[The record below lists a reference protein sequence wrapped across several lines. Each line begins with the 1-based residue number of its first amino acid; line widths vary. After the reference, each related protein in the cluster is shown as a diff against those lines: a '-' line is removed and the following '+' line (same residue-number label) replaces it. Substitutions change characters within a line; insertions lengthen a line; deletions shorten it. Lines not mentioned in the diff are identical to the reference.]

1 MYSFDSIIR
10 FSEVDHRGTLTLPG
24 IINYFQDCSTLHSE
38 SLGVGME
45 YLKAQKQGWILSSW
59 QIIVNRYPKMGEKVK
74 ICTWPTGFKGLY
86 GTRNFV
92 MEDEQGDRIAYAN
105 SIWVFMDF
113 GRGRPAKPSADIVEK
128 YTCEPPME
136 MDYAP
141 RKIAL
146 PEQFED
152 AGHFTVRKYQIDTN
166 EHMNNGQYVKLA
178 LEVLEDVQVKE
189 VRVEYKK
196 SAVYNDVVYAKIAR
210 ENERTVVTLCDAEDN
225 TYAIVELIGEV

>member
-1 MYSFDSIIR
+1 MYSFDSMIR
-10 FSEVDHRGTLTLPG
+10 FSEVDHHGTLTLPG
-24 IINYFQDCSTLHSE
+24 IINYFQDCSILHSD

-45 YLKAQKQGWILSSW
+45 HLKEQKQAWILSSW
-59 QIIVNRYPKMGEKVK
+59 QIVVNRYPKMGEKVK

-92 MEDEQGDRIAYAN
+92 MEDEQGEKVAYAN

-113 GRGRPAKPSADIVEK
+113 GRGRPAKPSADIVEQ
-128 YTCEPPME
+128 YECEAPME
-136 MDYAP
+136 MNYAP
-141 RKIAL
+141 RKISL
-146 PEQFED
+146 PEHFED
-152 AGHFTVRKYQIDTN
+152 AGAFTVRKYQIDTN

-196 SAVYNDVVYAKIAR
+196 SAVYNDVVYTKIAK

>member
-1 MYSFDSIIR
+1 MYSFDSTIR
-10 FSEVDHRGTLTLPG
+10 FSEVDHHGTLTLPG

-74 ICTWPTGFKGLY
+74 ICTWPTDFKGLY

-92 MEDEQGDRIAYAN
+92 MKDEQDEQIAYAN

-113 GRGRPAKPSADIVEK
+113 GKGRPAKPSVDIVEK
-128 YTCEPPME
+128 YTCAPPME

-152 AGHFTVRKYQIDTN
+152 VGHFTVRKYQIDTN

-196 SAVYNDVVYAKIAR
+196 SAMYNDVIYTKIAR
-210 ENERTVVTLCDAEDN
+210 ETERIVVTLCDAEDN

>member
-1 MYSFDSIIR
+1 MYAFDSIIR

-24 IINYFQDCSTLHSE
+24 IINYFQDCSILHSD

-45 YLKAQKQGWILSSW
+45 YLREKKQGWILSSW
-59 QIIVNRYPKMGEKVK
+59 QIVVERYPKMGEKVK
-74 ICTWPTGFKGLY
+74 IGTWPTGFKGLY

-92 MEDEQGDRIAYAN
+92 MEDEQGVRIAYAN

-113 GRGRPAKPSADIVEK
+113 GRGRPVRPAQEIIDQ

-136 MDYAP
+136 MEYAP

-146 PEQFED
+146 PEEFSD

-196 SAVYNDVVYAKIAR
+196 SAMYQDIVYTKLAR
-210 ENERTVVTLCDAEDN
+210 ENDRTVVTLSDAEDN

>member
-1 MYSFDSIIR
+1 
-10 FSEVDHRGTLTLPG
+10 
-24 IINYFQDCSTLHSE
+24 
-38 SLGVGME
+38 
-45 YLKAQKQGWILSSW
+45 
-59 QIIVNRYPKMGEKVK
+59 MGEKVK

-92 MEDEQGDRIAYAN
+92 MEDDQGEKVAYAN

-113 GRGRPAKPSADIVEK
+113 GRGRPAKPSADIVEQ
-128 YTCEPPME
+128 YECEAPME
-136 MDYAP
+136 MNYAP
-141 RKIAL
+141 RKISL
-146 PEQFED
+146 PEHFED
-152 AGHFTVRKYQIDTN
+152 AGAFTVRKYQIDTN

-196 SAVYNDVVYAKIAR
+196 SAVYNDVVYTKIAK

>member
-1 MYSFDSIIR
+1 MYSFDSMIR
-10 FSEVDHRGTLTLPG
+10 FSEVDHHGTLTLPG
-24 IINYFQDCSTLHSE
+24 IINYFQDCSILHSD

-45 YLKAQKQGWILSSW
+45 HLKEQKQAWILSSW
-59 QIIVNRYPKMGEKVK
+59 QIVVNRYPKMGEKVK

-92 MEDEQGDRIAYAN
+92 MEDEQGEKVAYAN
-105 SIWVFMDF
+105 SIWVFMDL
-113 GRGRPAKPSADIVEK
+113 GRGRPAKPSADIVEQ
-128 YTCEPPME
+128 YECEAPME
-136 MDYAP
+136 MNYAP
-141 RKIAL
+141 RKISL
-146 PEQFED
+146 PEHFED
-152 AGHFTVRKYQIDTN
+152 AGAFTVRKYQIDTN

-196 SAVYNDVVYAKIAR
+196 SAVYNDVVYTKIAK

>member
-1 MYSFDSIIR
+1 
-10 FSEVDHRGTLTLPG
+10 
-24 IINYFQDCSTLHSE
+24 
-38 SLGVGME
+38 ME
-45 YLKAQKQGWILSSW
+45 HLKEQKQGWILSSW

-74 ICTWPTGFKGLY
+74 ISTWPTDFKGLY
-86 GTRNFV
+86 GTRNFT
-92 MEDEQGDRIAYAN
+92 MEDEKGEIVAYAN

-113 GRGRPAKPSADIVEK
+113 GKGRPARPGREIVEK

-136 MDYAP
+136 MEYAP

-146 PEQFED
+146 PERLED
-152 AGHFTVRKYQIDTN
+152 AGIFKVRKYQIDTN

-178 LEVLEDVQVKE
+178 LEVLEDMQVKE

-196 SAVYNDVVYAKIAR
+196 SAVYNDVIYTKIAR
-210 ENERTVVTLCDAEDN
+210 EEERTVVTLSDAEDN

>member
-1 MYSFDSIIR
+1 MYAFDSIIR

-24 IINYFQDCSTLHSE
+24 IINYFQDCSILHSD

-45 YLKAQKQGWILSSW
+45 HLKEQKQAWILSSW
-59 QIIVNRYPKMGEKVK
+59 QIVVNRYPKMGEKVK

-92 MEDEQGDRIAYAN
+92 MQDEQGEKIAYAN

-113 GRGRPAKPSADIVEK
+113 GKGRPVKPAQEIVEQ
-128 YTCEPPME
+128 YDCQPPME
-136 MDYAP
+136 MEYAP
-141 RKIAL
+141 RKITL
-146 PEQFED
+146 PEHFKD
-152 AGHFTVRKYQIDTN
+152 ADAFTVRKYQIDTN

-196 SAVYNDVVYAKIAR
+196 SAMYNDIVYAKVAR
-210 ENERTVVTLCDAEDN
+210 EADRTVVILNDAKDQ
-225 TYAIVELIGEV
+225 TYAVVELIGEV

>member
-10 FSEVDHRGTLTLPG
+10 FSEVDHYGTLTLPG
-24 IINYFQDCSTLHSE
+24 IINYFQDCSILHSD

-45 YLKAQKQGWILSSW
+45 HLKEQKQAWILSSW
-59 QIIVNRYPKMGEKVK
+59 QIVVNRYPKMGEKVK

-92 MEDEQGDRIAYAN
+92 LEDMQGEKLAYAN

-113 GRGRPAKPSADIVEK
+113 GRGRPAKPAVDIVEQ

-141 RKIAL
+141 RKISL
-146 PEQFED
+146 PEHFED
-152 AGHFTVRKYQIDTN
+152 AGSFTVRKYQIDTN

-196 SAVYNDVVYAKIAR
+196 SAAYNDVIYTKIAR

>member
-1 MYSFDSIIR
+1 MYSFDSMIR
-10 FSEVDHRGTLTLPG
+10 FSEVDHHGTLTLPG
-24 IINYFQDCSTLHSE
+24 IINYFQDCSILHSD

-45 YLKAQKQGWILSSW
+45 PLKEQKQAWILSSW
-59 QIIVNRYPKMGEKVK
+59 QIIVERYPKMGEKVK

-92 MEDEQGDRIAYAN
+92 MEDEAGEKIAYAN

-113 GRGRPAKPSADIVEK
+113 GRGRPSKPAPEIVGR
-128 YTCEPPME
+128 YTCEPQLEME
-136 MDYAP
+136 YAP
-141 RKIAL
+141 RKISL
-146 PEQFED
+146 PEEFKD

-178 LEVLEDVQVKE
+178 LEVLDDVE
-189 VRVEYKK
+189 VQEIRVEYKK
-196 SAVYNDVVYAKIAR
+196 SAVYGDVIYTKIAK
-210 ENERTVVTLCDAEDN
+210 EESRTVVTLCDAEDN